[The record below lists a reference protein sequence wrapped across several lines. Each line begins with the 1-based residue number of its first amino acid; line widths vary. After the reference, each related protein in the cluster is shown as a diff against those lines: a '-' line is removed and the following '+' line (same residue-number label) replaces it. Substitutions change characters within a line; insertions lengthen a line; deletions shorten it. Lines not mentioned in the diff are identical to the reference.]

1 MPPELH
7 FIIPAWGKNASVD
20 APRSSAPGTS
30 LFVDMF
36 SNVIIISCEDVII
49 RVCPQACLSSHVC
62 GAHTTTI
69 TTMVTTTTTI
79 TAAPIPPPPPLPL
92 LSIMVNL
99 VVQVFVM
106 LAPWLFRSRLGNG
119 LGLSAFWGLG
129 YIAIYSE
136 GPAYFLFTL
145 VVLLGREAGPEGDS
159 ARRLEREVCLEV
171 VGGDYIR

>member
-1 MPPELH
+1 MGRESIPQASPKNHSTKRSTRKIYSVKVRNPFRQQMRAFVNKKHTCLWYETFITQMPPELH

-20 APRSSAPGTS
+20 APRSSAPGTG

-106 LAPWLFRSRLGNG
+106 LAPWLFRSRLGN
-119 LGLSAFWGLG
+119 
-129 YIAIYSE
+129 
-136 GPAYFLFTL
+136 
-145 VVLLGREAGPEGDS
+145 
-159 ARRLEREVCLEV
+159 
-171 VGGDYIR
+171 